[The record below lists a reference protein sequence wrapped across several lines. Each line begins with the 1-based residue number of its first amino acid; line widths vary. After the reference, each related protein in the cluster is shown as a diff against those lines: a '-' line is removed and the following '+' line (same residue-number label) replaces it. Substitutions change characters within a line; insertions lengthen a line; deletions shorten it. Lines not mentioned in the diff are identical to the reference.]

1 MEDSRISDVYH
12 KIKREKQLIDAARAM
27 RTSTDNPVVQQQLDS
42 NIRESQKNI
51 NYLEG
56 RLLELQ
62 NRQMQALS
70 LGPSGST
77 GGGPGGVPPLPPK
90 NDSQR
95 QGDNDMSNPRPPFAQ
110 QTGPGMQKSRPNYS
124 KLGRSILYL

>member
-51 NYLEG
+51 SYLEG

-70 LGPSGST
+70 LGPLS
-77 GGGPGGVPPLPPK
+77 GGGPPLPPK

-95 QGDNDMSNPRPPFAQ
+95 QGDNDMSDPRPPFAQ
-110 QTGPGMQKSRPNYS
+110 QTGLGMPKSRPHYS
-124 KLGRSILYL
+124 KLGRSIHYI